1 MHKRKYIPVLCFL
14 FVIGLN
20 LVLTEQKV
28 TETVASEK
36 MILTEPVFKNI
47 YQSPIA
53 EKEPEKVP
61 ETFIRPLNGGVV
73 TSPFGPR
80 TRNDHQ
86 GIDIG
91 ADSGSPIFASMSGTV
106 THSGWLDGY
115 GYTIILQ
122 HTDNTKT
129 LYAHCS
135 TLCAEQNQSVVQ
147 GDTIAEVGSTGIS
160 TGPHLHF
167 EIIKD
172 GVPVDPAQYI
182 AF

>member
-1 MHKRKYIPVLCFL
+1 MHKRRYIPLLCFL

-20 LVLTEQKV
+20 FALTEQKV
-28 TETVASEK
+28 SKPDTSEEL
-36 MILTEPVFKNI
+36 ILAEPVFKNL

-53 EKEPEKVP
+53 VKEAEKEP
-61 ETFIRPLNGGVV
+61 ETFIRPLSGGEV

-80 TRNDHQ
+80 ERNDHK

-91 ADSGSPIFASMSGTV
+91 ADTGTSILASMSGTV

-122 HTDNTKT
+122 HPDNTKT

-135 TLCAEQNQSVVQ
+135 TLCAEQNQSVLQ
-147 GDTIAEVGSTGIS
+147 GDVIAEVGSTGIS

-172 GVPVDPAQYI
+172 GICLDPAQYI

>member
-14 FVIGLN
+14 FVILLN
-20 LVLTEQKV
+20 LALTEQKI
-28 TETVASEK
+28 TESVAAEK
-36 MILTEPVFKNI
+36 MVLTEPVFKNI

-53 EKEPEKVP
+53 EKEPDEVP
-61 ETFIRPLNGGVV
+61 ETFIHPLNGGVV

-80 TRNDHQ
+80 ERNDHQ

-91 ADSGSPIFASMSGTV
+91 ADTGTSIFASMRGTV

-122 HTDNTKT
+122 HADNTET
-129 LYAHCS
+129 LYAHCNS
-135 TLCAEQNQSVVQ
+135 LCVESEQSVLQ
-147 GDTIAEVGSTGIS
+147 GDIIAEVGSTGIS